1 MLASVP
7 APDSNRYDVRCLISN
22 GACTV
27 TVSGDVDCLT
37 APDLQDYLVDVLGRT
52 HLHEVEV
59 DLSRVTF
66 LDAGGMTAL
75 VIAHRTAASAGRVL
89 CIRCG
94 TARAVIRPLKITELW
109 NALHII
115 E

>member
-7 APDSNRYDVRCLISN
+7 AQDNHPFDVRCLISN
-22 GACTV
+22 GACVV

-37 APDLQDYLVDVLGRT
+37 APDLREYLVDVLGRT

-75 VIAHRTAASAGRVL
+75 VVAHRIAAKAGQVL

-94 TARAVIRPLKITELW
+94 NARAVIRPLKITELW